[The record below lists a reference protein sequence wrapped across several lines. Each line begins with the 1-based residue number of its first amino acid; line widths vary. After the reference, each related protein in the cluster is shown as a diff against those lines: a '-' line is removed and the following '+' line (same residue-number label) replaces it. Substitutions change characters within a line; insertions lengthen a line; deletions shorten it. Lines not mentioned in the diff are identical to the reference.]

1 MSYCIR
7 NNNGFKLTASFKCVP
22 VNYCYRFSL
31 NSIRDNDFLSTFI
44 PEDASGLQIYVETY
58 NTTTDF
64 SIDEAI
70 GAPAGAFSG
79 DSAETAGD
87 VNNDGK
93 FDVAD
98 VVLMQRYLLNDPD
111 AKLANWKSGDLS
123 KDNLLDASDL
133 SLMKQMLIKK

>member
-1 MSYCIR
+1 M
-7 NNNGFKLTASFKCVP
+7 LTFVP
-22 VNYCYRFSL
+22 MNVK
-31 NSIRDNDFLSTFI
+31 
-44 PEDASGLQIYVETY
+44 A
-58 NTTTDF
+58 
-64 SIDEAI
+64 
-70 GAPAGAFSG
+70 AGS
-79 DSAETAGD
+79 GD

-123 KDNLLDASDL
+123 KDNLLDVSDL